1 MRWPQVV
8 SLCWN
13 VSKVTSLWVFSER
26 YLRRKVGTLPT
37 YLRYVGRSFWLG
49 QVSSSLCSNVSTLT
63 RLWNSS
69 LRMLSNGGVGGYFW
83 RQTHRSVPT
92 SLGRPFLNFGCVRTS
107 KQSHQLSHMRLWWG
121 SKKVKNLRPT
131 FNNQNTKDKAFKTC
145 CASSSHH
152 NYFFVFELNAN
163 RKNVFSI
170 FSFGKHLIAL
180 LGSQVWW
187 WCVHVIFKVQVPFI
201 IGEIK
206 VSWKK
211 ACVEGFEGCGKQSQN
226 NSKKPLYLIWCIK
239 VHVERILVFTMTS
252 SPRFS

>member
-1 MRWPQVV
+1 MSPFLAFGERDINPQ
-8 SLCWN
+8 
-13 VSKVTSLWVFSER
+13 
-26 YLRRKVGTLPT
+26 P
-37 YLRYVGRSFWLG
+37 
-49 QVSSSLCSNVSTLT
+49 
-63 RLWNSS
+63 
-69 LRMLSNGGVGGYFW
+69 FW
-83 RQTHRSVPT
+83 REHIFS
-92 SLGRPFLNFGCVRTS
+92 
-107 KQSHQLSHMRLWWG
+107 
-121 SKKVKNLRPT
+121 
-131 FNNQNTKDKAFKTC
+131 NQKTKDKAFKTC

-152 NYFFVFELNAN
+152 NYFFVFEFNSN

-170 FSFGKHLIAL
+170 FSFGKHLNAL

-201 IGEIK
+201 VGEIK

-252 SPRFS
+252 SPRSLDSKSDLEPLTLLLTSAWHCVTEMTREELAILKTRSNLTWPWN

>member
-1 MRWPQVV
+1 
-8 SLCWN
+8 
-13 VSKVTSLWVFSER
+13 
-26 YLRRKVGTLPT
+26 
-37 YLRYVGRSFWLG
+37 
-49 QVSSSLCSNVSTLT
+49 
-63 RLWNSS
+63 
-69 LRMLSNGGVGGYFW
+69 
-83 RQTHRSVPT
+83 
-92 SLGRPFLNFGCVRTS
+92 
-107 KQSHQLSHMRLWWG
+107 MRLWWG

-152 NYFFVFELNAN
+152 NYFFVFEFNSN

-170 FSFGKHLIAL
+170 FSFGKHLNAL

-211 ACVEGFEGCGKQSQN
+211 PVSKVLKVVE
-226 NSKKPLYLIWCIK
+226 SKVKIIPKNRCTWSGASKCMSSVFLCLRWPHHPDSRSKVDLEPLAPPLLSWAELIIVLQLSK
-239 VHVERILVFTMTS
+239 
-252 SPRFS
+252 